1 MTTEYEIKFLQYPD
15 NVIQTIQELGG
26 TQIFPKTLFKRVM
39 FDTEEMKTKRA
50 WLRLRDE
57 GKKITCTYKQVVAD
71 GTIEGV
77 KEIEVVVDNFDEQK
91 ELLEQVGLRS
101 RNYQEN
107 YREEWE
113 LNGVKIDMD
122 TWPIVGTYIEVE
134 GNSEEEVRKVCSM
147 LDLPY
152 EDGIFDT
159 TDVIYKQTT
168 GVDMLTL
175 DTLAFDNVFQ
185 NL

>member
-15 NVIQTIQELGG
+15 NLIGTIQELGG
-26 TQIFPKTLFKRVM
+26 TQVFPKTLFKRVM
-39 FDTEEMKTKRA
+39 FDNDSMKMKRA

-71 GTIEGV
+71 GTIKGV
-77 KEIEVVVDNFDEQK
+77 KEIEVMVDNFDKQK
-91 ELLEQVGLRS
+91 QLLEQVGLKS

-107 YREEWE
+107 YREEWV
-113 LNGVKIDMD
+113 LKGVKIDID
-122 TWPIVGTYIEVE
+122 TWPIIGTYIEVE
-134 GNSEEEVRKVCSM
+134 GKSEEEVRQVCSM
-147 LDLPY
+147 LGLSY

-159 TDVIYKQTT
+159 TDVIYKQKT

-175 DTLAFDNVFQ
+175 HKLEFDK
-185 NL
+185 

>member
-1 MTTEYEIKFLQYPD
+1 
-15 NVIQTIQELGG
+15 
-26 TQIFPKTLFKRVM
+26 M

-77 KEIEVVVDNFDEQK
+77 KEIEIVVDNFDTQK
-91 ELLEQVGLRS
+91 ELLEQVGLKS

-122 TWPIVGTYIEVE
+122 TWPIIGTYIEIE
-134 GNSEEEVRKVCSM
+134 GKSEAEVRHMCLM
-147 LDLPY
+147 LGLSY
-152 EDGIFDT
+152 EDGIFYT
-159 TDVIYKQTT
+159 TDVIYKQKT
-168 GVDMLTL
+168 GIDMHTL
-175 DTLAFDNVFQ
+175 DTLAFER
-185 NL
+185 